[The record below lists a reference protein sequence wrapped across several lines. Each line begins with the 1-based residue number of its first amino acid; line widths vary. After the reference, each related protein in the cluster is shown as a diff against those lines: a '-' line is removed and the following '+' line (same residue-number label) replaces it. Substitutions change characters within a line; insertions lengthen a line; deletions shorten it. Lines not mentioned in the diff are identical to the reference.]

1 MWINE
6 RVFFNKNIYVHKF
19 NNYTYPFC
27 IKKTYAYYFFSI
39 WGFIY
44 DFNKNTEILVKRH
57 KFYFISNLKSHTL
70 NKISFTSINVD
81 NILTI

>member
-1 MWINE
+1 MKE
-6 RVFFNKNIYVHKF
+6 FSLTK
-19 NNYTYPFC
+19 TYMYISLIITLIHFV